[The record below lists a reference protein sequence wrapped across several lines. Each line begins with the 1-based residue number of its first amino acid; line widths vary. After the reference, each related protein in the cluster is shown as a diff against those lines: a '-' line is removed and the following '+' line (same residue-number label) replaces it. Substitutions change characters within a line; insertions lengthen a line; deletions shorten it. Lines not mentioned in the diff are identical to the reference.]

1 MNFDFDPH
9 LDQLAEQSLQQL
21 RRPTDLPLPDPQFI
35 DSSSVNIDG
44 DRQTWETFF
53 KSSDFPFSEHLTE
66 LAGKTVVFD
75 LDETIL
81 MNSFIS
87 PEIWELGDGYEDKT
101 ISPAFDYANLKPT
114 LKGRLQKIL
123 GRTDYDTRN
132 ISLYPFLRQ
141 PRQIVMARPGMLHGL
156 LWLKQQGVKLILATA
171 SARRR
176 MEYLAQKFPI
186 LQEIFEDR
194 IVTANEVTYFYYQQS
209 LQDFSISPVEQKIFE
224 RRSHSLAAKV
234 PGIFKYFYQIDG
246 YDLLVDDSAT
256 TQKLF
261 SGTTLEDK
269 LLTID
274 SDKAVSGYGLDII
287 IQTVTTLLGKST
299 DIDKY
304 GIKVEI
310 SNELNA
316 RVEDPFYWCLCHL
329 SDRVSLVPQ

>member
-1 MNFDFDPH
+1 MN
-9 LDQLAEQSLQQL
+9 QK
-21 RRPTDLPLPDPQFI
+21 RC
-35 DSSSVNIDG
+35 SSSE
-44 DRQTWETFF
+44 ETR
-53 KSSDFPFSEHLTE
+53 KNLRSK
-66 LAGKTVVFD
+66 G
-75 LDETIL
+75 ET
-81 MNSFIS
+81 
-87 PEIWELGDGYEDKT
+87 
-101 ISPAFDYANLKPT
+101 
-114 LKGRLQKIL
+114 LQ
-123 GRTDYDTRN
+123 
-132 ISLYPFLRQ
+132 
-141 PRQIVMARPGMLHGL
+141 
-156 LWLKQQGVKLILATA
+156 
-171 SARRR
+171 
-176 MEYLAQKFPI
+176 
-186 LQEIFEDR
+186 
-194 IVTANEVTYFYYQQS
+194 
-209 LQDFSISPVEQKIFE
+209 IFE